1 MEHNKPSYYVEFH
14 FQSKLNQRFIL
25 KVGIPFMEMERLGL
39 TMNMP
44 FNKKIDDYKQTFKAF
59 LVPETEKNMR

>member
-1 MEHNKPSYYVEFH
+1 
-14 FQSKLNQRFIL
+14 
-25 KVGIPFMEMERLGL
+25 MEMEGLGL

-59 LVPETEKNMR
+59 LVAETEKNMR